1 MNNLL
6 VNILMGFSISKY
18 WLSKYHSNLLVI
30 PRVLRFL
37 LRQYKSFDPSKLS
50 FHLRIALRSVQ
61 HRLVFSAGQNILVR
75 FSSYLLSSWY
85 KPTLNKKTRRI
96 KKIKRNQKKI
106 LKKKNNK
113 RRRKKL
119 KIVTNNLNTNKAKK
133 DSIALK
139 LVKLQLSLK
148 PNFNFKINFSLEKY
162 IQGFFDKI
170 SETISNYK
178 IIKDDEKR
186 KLKIEKIENERKEK
200 ILIEKQ
206 KKEEEELRVKL
217 KEQALKDEAR
227 LEKQRTKDIKLFLRK
242 EQALLRI
249 EQAEK
254 QKQFLKQLRL
264 DKQIEKFRIREVKE
278 LERLEKIS
286 LREKR
291 EDYTGLQERIDK
303 LKQKYRIIRD
313 QKIRERVEALGVKLQ
328 GDEDRETLLVKEKE
342 YTLARQK
349 IEFALESFYRS
360 ASSLVFQLNKRHITR
375 NMSIFRCIDRR
386 FETGEIFIKW
396 DESQDE
402 EWLLLIYIKNNS
414 PDEGIVIEDKTNP
427 EKNLSHEF
435 RNIDIFK
442 ASDTMVD
449 SLTQLIAR
457 ARAKNNN

>member
-1 MNNLL
+1 M
-6 VNILMGFSISKY
+6 K
-18 WLSKYHSNLLVI
+18 K
-30 PRVLRFL
+30 
-37 LRQYKSFDPSKLS
+37 
-50 FHLRIALRSVQ
+50 
-61 HRLVFSAGQNILVR
+61 
-75 FSSYLLSSWY
+75 
-85 KPTLNKKTRRI
+85 KP
-96 KKIKRNQKKI
+96 KKIKKKKKQKKAPKSKGLKKSKKIYKKRKKIFKKISKKIKKKKFRNKKKI
-106 LKKKNNK
+106 LLNSQVSKVKKES
-113 RRRKKL
+113 L
-119 KIVTNNLNTNKAKK
+119 T
-133 DSIALK
+133 LK

-148 PNFNFKINFSLEKY
+148 PEFNFKISFSLEKY

-170 SETISNYK
+170 SETISSYK
-178 IIKDDEKR
+178 ILKHDEKR
-186 KLKIEKIENERKEK
+186 RLKLEKIENERKAK
-200 ILIEKQ
+200 IAIEKQ
-206 KKEEEELRVKL
+206 KIEEETLKAKL
-217 KEQALKDEAR
+217 KEQALKDEVR

-278 LERLEKIS
+278 LEKLEKIS
-286 LREKR
+286 LKEKR
-291 EDYTGLQERIDK
+291 EDYAGLQERIDK
-303 LKQKYRIIRD
+303 LKEKYRIIRD
-313 QKIRERVEALGVKLQ
+313 QKIKERVEALGVKLQ
-328 GDEDRETLLVKEKE
+328 GDEDRETLLSKEKE

-360 ASSLVFQLNKRHITR
+360 ASSLVFQLNKRHVTR

-386 FETGEIFIKW
+386 FETGEIFVKW
-396 DESQDE
+396 DESEDE

-435 RNIDIFK
+435 RSIDIFK

-457 ARAKNNN
+457 KRDKKIN